1 MKVAISNG
9 HEEADFIVKMY
20 RGHSNKLVVINSDI
34 NICNEISKKNGID
47 VIFGDSTSEY
57 DLKLAEIND
66 YDVFIALS
74 NSDVINYIDCKLA
87 KQVFHVKKTIAIVK
101 NPNIVSLFK
110 SLGVDSTISSTYL
123 LGETIKREADI
134 ETVLK
139 TLSFEDNK
147 VSISELLISEEL
159 AVCNKKLKDIKLDKP
174 FNISA
179 IYRKPNLIIP
189 KGETEL
195 VEGDKIFIM
204 AASEN
209 KDYITSYFMR
219 GRR

>member
-1 MKVAISNG
+1 ML
-9 HEEADFIVKMY
+9 F
-20 RGHSNKLVVINSDI
+20 RLRHSYSSFLSINCLYNCIQKKRILIDI
-34 NICNEISKKNGID
+34 FTNE
-47 VIFGDSTSEY
+47 
-57 DLKLAEIND
+57 
-66 YDVFIALS
+66 
-74 NSDVINYIDCKLA
+74 
-87 KQVFHVKKTIAIVK
+87 
-101 NPNIVSLFK
+101 VSP
-110 SLGVDSTISSTYL
+110 
-123 LGETIKREADI
+123 E
-134 ETVLK
+134 